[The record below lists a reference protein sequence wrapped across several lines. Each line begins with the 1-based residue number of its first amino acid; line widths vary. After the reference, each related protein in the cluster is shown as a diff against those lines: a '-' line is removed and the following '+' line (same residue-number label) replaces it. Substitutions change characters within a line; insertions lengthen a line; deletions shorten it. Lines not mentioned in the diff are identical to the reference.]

1 MLRQLF
7 FALAVVAPATE
18 PLLAQGAA
26 PAAATESP
34 AASETPNDY
43 TRDEAW
49 LCRPGRNDACAID
62 HTTTVVASDGTM
74 TREAW
79 AARPEGARG
88 LLLRLPDHLH
98 RPRGAERHDR

>member
-62 HTTTVVASDGTM
+62 HTTTVVATQGAMPSMVMPCVNTDARINATM
-74 TREAW
+74 VNTS
-79 AARPEGARG
+79 PV
-88 LLLRLPDHLH
+88 P
-98 RPRGAERHDR
+98 PRSNDAY